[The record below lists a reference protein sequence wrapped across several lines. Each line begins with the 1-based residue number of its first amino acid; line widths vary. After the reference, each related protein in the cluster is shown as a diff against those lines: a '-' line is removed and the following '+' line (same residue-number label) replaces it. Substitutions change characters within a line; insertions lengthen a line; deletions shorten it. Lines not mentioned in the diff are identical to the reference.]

1 MADADSLNSL
11 ILVFLKNYWNLK
23 NFYGRCDSLNS
34 QILEFNKVK
43 L

>member
-23 NFYGRCDSLNS
+23 NFMADAIPS
-34 QILEFNKVK
+34 ILEFLNLIK
-43 L
+43 